1 MADYDGRARSGIG
14 AEPPQ
19 ASDTTPQ
26 GAAGGY
32 GVTIR
37 RVGQAVEIT
46 LTSGSEYASIELY
59 DNLVQSVR
67 NGHLRLELKLPRS

>member
-1 MADYDGRARSGIG
+1 M
-14 AEPPQ
+14 
-19 ASDTTPQ
+19 
-26 GAAGGY
+26 
-32 GVTIR
+32 TIR

-46 LTSGSEYASIELY
+46 LTSGSDYASIELY